1 MSAPAD
7 LEQGN
12 IDGAPEGT
20 HLFPHDADDMVRIV
34 KAATESRTPIRVW
47 GGGTRQQ
54 MGVAPADGWTVSTA
68 HLGQIDA
75 WEPDDL
81 TVVAGAGIEVREL
94 EARLASKNQ
103 TAVLP
108 ERPGAATLG
117 GVLATGR
124 SPLRRARLLG
134 VRERVLEVTLVTGD
148 GRIVRSGGRVVKNVS
163 GFDLHR
169 AVVGSFGSLG
179 IIVQVCLKLWP
190 LAKASATIRVDD
202 PETAAKVKRPLALLE
217 TPDGLY
223 LFVTGTDSDVA
234 DTVGRVAGDATYGLD
249 WPDDPAGDF
258 SWSLRVPPALTG
270 EAVSRASPWR
280 YLAIHGA
287 GEVRLASDITDG
299 AGDLRL
305 WAEEVGGSLV
315 LVDHPVGSAP
325 IDPWGT
331 PPETLDL
338 QRNLIAQ
345 FDPAR
350 ILNPGRLPGGI

>member
-1 MSAPAD
+1 VKTLAD

-12 IDGAPEGT
+12 IVGAPEGP
-20 HLFPHDADDMVRIV
+20 HLFPKDVDDVVRIV
-34 KAATESRTPIRVW
+34 KAATESRTPVRVW
-47 GGGTRQQ
+47 GGGTRQR
-54 MGVAPADGWTVSTA
+54 MGSAPGEGWTVSTTR
-68 HLGQIDA
+68 LGQIDA

-81 TVVAGAGIEVREL
+81 TVVAGAGIEVGEL
-94 EARLASKNQ
+94 ESRLASRNQ

-124 SPLRRARLLG
+124 APLRRARLLG

-148 GRIVRSGGRVVKNVS
+148 GRVVRSGGRVVKNVS

-169 AVVGSFGSLG
+169 AVVGAFGSLG

-202 PETAAKVKRPLALLE
+202 PETVAKVKRPLALLE
-217 TPDGLY
+217 TPDGMS
-223 LFVTGTDSDVA
+223 LFVTGTDSDVT
-234 DTVGRVAGDATYGLD
+234 DTVERVGGDAIEGLD
-249 WPDDPAGDF
+249 WPDDPVGDF
-258 SWSLRVPPALTG
+258 IWSLRVPPALTG
-270 EAVSRASPWR
+270 KAVNRAAPWR

-287 GEVRLASDITDG
+287 GEVRLASDTTDG

-305 WAEEVGGSLV
+305 WAEEVGGALV
-315 LVDHPVGSAP
+315 LVDHPGDASP

-350 ILNPGRLPGGI
+350 VLNPGRLPGGI